1 MIIIMMGG
9 MGASQKPIQA
19 GQQKANEL
27 ESSQSLSVLSISS
40 SCSGPGSDRWGN
52 LLDANSAGMAG
63 SAEEFTKQFM
73 SQLTGNTAGN
83 LPPPL

>member
-1 MIIIMMGG
+1 MMDYYNGDGG
-9 MGASQKPIQA
+9 DCGEIKPR
-19 GQQKANEL
+19 QQK
-27 ESSQSLSVLSISS
+27 LSIFNPNV
-40 SCSGPGSDRWGN
+40 SGAGSDKWGN

-73 SQLTGNTAGN
+73 NQLTGNTAGN

>member
-1 MIIIMMGG
+1 MMDYYNGDGG
-9 MGASQKPIQA
+9 DCGEIKPR
-19 GQQKANEL
+19 QQK
-27 ESSQSLSVLSISS
+27 LSIFNPNV
-40 SCSGPGSDRWGN
+40 SGTGSDKWGN

-73 SQLTGNTAGN
+73 NQLTGNTAGN

>member
-1 MIIIMMGG
+1 MVKKVQNQSQPAKIVNFS
-9 MGASQKPIQA
+9 GA
-19 GQQKANEL
+19 
-27 ESSQSLSVLSISS
+27 
-40 SCSGPGSDRWGN
+40 GSDKWGN

-73 SQLTGNTAGN
+73 NQLTGNTAGN

>member
-1 MIIIMMGG
+1 MYF
-9 MGASQKPIQA
+9 K
-19 GQQKANEL
+19 KV
-27 ESSQSLSVLSISS
+27 SSVIPRILSVTSALFSP
-40 SCSGPGSDRWGN
+40 GLGSDKWGN

>member
-27 ESSQSLSVLSISS
+27 ESLQSLSVLSIAQVLDQTDGETCWTQTALGWQEAPRSS
-40 SCSGPGSDRWGN
+40 P
-52 LLDANSAGMAG
+52 NS
-63 SAEEFTKQFM
+63 S
-73 SQLTGNTAGN
+73 
-83 LPPPL
+83 